1 VKAFPRVATADN
13 LGQVGLW
20 RFTREYVVE
29 PELTFV
35 FYQLY
40 EAAFAPLRVRS
51 MARQELNEAEFSAQ
65 MTNGEVLK
73 YVAWDVAGNPV
84 GMCALTRQLESVPWI
99 SPEYFAHRYP
109 QHWARNAVWYLN
121 FVLAH
126 PTQRHSRFI
135 DQLMEVGIGE
145 LIDQG
150 AVCAYDMCAYNDE
163 VLGLGRRLT
172 QRFER
177 TSGATPQLVDTQNY
191 YEVRFS

>member
-1 VKAFPRVATADN
+1 VKAFPRVTTADN

-20 RFTREYVVE
+20 HFTREYVVE

-51 MARQELNEAEFSAQ
+51 MARQALNEAEFTAQ

-73 YVAWDVAGNPV
+73 YVAWDDAGNPV

-99 SPEYFAHRYP
+99 SPDYFAHRYP

-126 PTQRHSRFI
+126 PSQRHARFI

-172 QRFER
+172 QRFQR

>member
-1 VKAFPRVATADN
+1 VKAFPRVTTADN

-20 RFTREYVVE
+20 HFTREYVVE

-51 MARQELNEAEFSAQ
+51 MARQALNEAEFTAQ

-73 YVAWDVAGNPV
+73 YVAWDDAGNPV

-99 SPEYFAHRYP
+99 SPDYFAHRYP

-126 PTQRHSRFI
+126 PSQRHARFI

>member
-1 VKAFPRVATADN
+1 MKAFPRMSAAEN

-20 RFTREYVVE
+20 HFTREYVVE

-51 MARQELNEAEFSAQ
+51 MARQALNESEFTAQ
-65 MTNGEVLK
+65 MANGAVVK
-73 YVAWDVAGNPV
+73 YVAWDLEGNPV
-84 GMCALTRQLESVPWI
+84 GLCALTRQLESVPWI
-99 SPEYFAHRYP
+99 SPDYFAHRYP
-109 QHWARNAVWYLN
+109 QQWARNAVWYLS
-121 FVLAH
+121 FVLTH
-126 PTQRHSRFI
+126 PSQRHTRFI

-145 LIDQG
+145 LLDQG

-163 VLGLGRRLT
+163 ILGLGRRFAE
-172 QRFER
+172 RFER
-177 TSGATPQLVDTQNY
+177 ATGATPQLADTQNY